1 MPARVLLFYAL
12 SAFFSAFDETKIVHH
27 TGTMICEGHLQLAD
41 KDVRICQMDEYISP
55 TKVGVR
61 IKYYFTFKTQSVWF
75 WYFST
80 CHKLYTLFFIS
91 ALERTQGKKH
101 FLTVLQN

>member
-1 MPARVLLFYAL
+1 
-12 SAFFSAFDETKIVHH
+12 
-27 TGTMICEGHLQLAD
+27 MICEGHLELAD
-41 KDVRICQMDEYISP
+41 KDIRISQMDEYISP

-61 IKYYFTFKTQSVWF
+61 MKYYFTFKTVCMVW
-75 WYFST
+75 YIST

-91 ALERTQGKKH
+91 ALGQTQGKKQ